1 MILMGVAVLMRDADM
16 ATVVNMG
23 MVMVSGAVAATN
35 RKA

>member
-1 MILMGVAVLMRDADM
+1 MILMGVTVLMRDADM
-16 ATVVNMG
+16 ATVVN